1 MQGVNQMQLSN
12 LYLNKLKLAVLLI
25 LVLLAMLLSS
35 CASKPVVMSCSQ
47 VPAALTAHLDKTAF
61 AGDTYGDVTKYAVI
75 LKRERDMCLNR
86 IDKIREWQTEKL
98 SK

>member
-1 MQGVNQMQLSN
+1 MT
-12 LYLNKLKLAVLLI
+12 LLI
-25 LVLLAMLLSS
+25 LLLLILLLSS
-35 CASKPVVMSCSQ
+35 CANKSQTTSCPTL
-47 VPAALTAHLDKTAF
+47 PAAYLSHLDKTAF
-61 AGDTYGDVTKYAVI
+61 NGATYGDVAQYAVI

>member
-1 MQGVNQMQLSN
+1 MQLSN
-12 LYLNKLKLAVLLI
+12 LYQNKLKPVMLLI
-25 LVLLAMLLSS
+25 LALLVMLLSS
-35 CASKPVVMSCSQ
+35 CANKPVVKSCSQ
-47 VPAALTAHLDKTAF
+47 LPAALTAHLDKTAF

>member
-1 MQGVNQMQLSN
+1 
-12 LYLNKLKLAVLLI
+12 
-25 LVLLAMLLSS
+25 
-35 CASKPVVMSCSQ
+35 MSCPQ
-47 VPAALTAHLDKTAF
+47 LPAALTAHLDKTVF
-61 AGDTYGDVTKYAVI
+61 AGETYGDIAQYSVI

>member
-1 MQGVNQMQLSN
+1 MKLLNQSHKM
-12 LYLNKLKLAVLLI
+12 LNKAILIMLPLL
-25 LVLLAMLLSS
+25 VMLLSS
-35 CASKPVVMSCSQ
+35 CAGKPQATGCPVLPYAYV
-47 VPAALTAHLDKTAF
+47 AHLDKTQF
-61 AGDTYGDVTKYAVI
+61 IGETYGDVAQYAVI